1 MKQEQFDR
9 FLSELRSKAEPPPEA
24 KWFLFFSRFFH
35 FFAIIGGIGIIL
47 WGILHESSMLSR
59 SGIVFYIAGALLFFF
74 LCKGISLMLKAME
87 QNMLRT
93 AEALHLARTQR
104 DFVSTLGAE
113 EVTEDR
119 QKNNA

>member
-9 FLSELRSKAEPPPEA
+9 FLYELRAKVEPPPEA

-35 FFAIIGGIGIIL
+35 IFGIAGGIGIIV
-47 WGILHESSMLSR
+47 WGILSESAMINR
-59 SGIVFYIAGALLFFF
+59 SGIVFYIVGALLFF
-74 LCKGISLMLKAME
+74 LICKGISLMLKALE
-87 QNMLRT
+87 QNILRT

-104 DFVSTLGAE
+104 EFVSTLGAE

-119 QKNNA
+119 I